1 MDIISKLLAMGGGVL
16 CILASIYDW
25 DWFFD
30 NFRARP
36 FVRLLGREGA
46 RWFYAILGL
55 FLMVMSFRFMPSSL
69 F

>member
-1 MDIISKLLAMGGGVL
+1 MDIISKFLMMSGGVL
-16 CILASIYDW
+16 CILAAINDW

-36 FVRLLGREGA
+36 FVRLFGRKGA

-55 FLMVMSFRFMPSSL
+55 FLMVMGFRFMPSSL